1 MNSSACSIRF
11 SNLTFTRSL
20 NHAAE
25 NTTVENGKLTLRSG
39 PRCDN
44 FRDPDGKLSND
55 SAPILLTEIDN
66 RQPFTLTARVT
77 PTFNDRYDAGTLFI
91 YANEDLWFKFA
102 MEMDERRKTRIVTVR
117 TIETSDDNDHDVI
130 TERSVIMKISSDMR
144 TIGFY
149 YSLDGRDWQLI
160 RLFRNDY
167 PAALWI
173 GLSAQSPLGD
183 GNTVLLEEISLTPKS
198 ITNFRMGL

>member
-1 MNSSACSIRF
+1 MNNSACSIRH
-11 SNLTFTRSL
+11 SDLTFTRSL
-20 NHAAE
+20 NQAAE
-25 NTTVENGKLTLRSG
+25 NTTVENGKLALRSG

-77 PTFNDRYDAGTLFI
+77 PTFKDMYDAGTLFV

-102 MEMDERRKTRIVTVR
+102 MEMDERRKTRMVTVR
-117 TIETSDDNDHDVI
+117 TIGTSDDNDHDVI
-130 TERSVIMKISSDMR
+130 TERSVLMKISSDTR

-160 RLFRNDY
+160 RLFKNDY
-167 PAALWI
+167 PAALWL
-173 GLSAQSPLGD
+173 GLSAQSPLGN
-183 GNTVLLEEISLTPKS
+183 GNTVLFEEISLTPKS
-198 ITNFRMGL
+198 ITNFRLGL

>member
-1 MNSSACSIRF
+1 MNNSACSIRH

-20 NHAAE
+20 NQAAE
-25 NTTVENGKLTLRSG
+25 NTSVENGKLTLRSG

-66 RQPFTLTARVT
+66 SQPFTLTARVT

-102 MEMDERRKTRIVTVR
+102 MEMDERRNTRMVTVR
-117 TIETSDDNDHDVI
+117 TIGTSDDNDHDVI
-130 TERSVIMKISSDMR
+130 TQRSVIMKISSDTR

-160 RLFRNDY
+160 RLFKNDY

-173 GLSAQSPLGD
+173 CLSAQSPLGN
-183 GNTVLLEEISLTPKS
+183 GNTVLFEEISLTPTS

>member
-1 MNSSACSIRF
+1 MHHSVCSLRLSSLA
-11 SNLTFTRSL
+11 FTRSL

-25 NTTVENGKLTLRSG
+25 NATVENDGLTLRSS

-66 RQPFTLTARVT
+66 RQPFTLTAKVT
-77 PTFNDRYDAGTLFI
+77 PSFADLYDAGALFI

-117 TIETSDDNDHDVI
+117 TISTSDDNDHDVI
-130 TERSVIMKISSDMR
+130 TQRSVIMKISSDTR

-149 YSLDGRDWQLI
+149 YSLDGREWQLI
-160 RLFRNDY
+160 RLFKNDY
-167 PAALWI
+167 PAALWL
-173 GLSAQSPLGD
+173 GLSAQSPLGN
-183 GNTVLLEEISLTPKS
+183 GNTVLFQEISLTPTS
-198 ITNFRMGL
+198 ITNFRLGL

>member
-1 MNSSACSIRF
+1 MNNSACSIRL
-11 SNLTFTRSL
+11 SDLTFTRSL
-20 NHAAE
+20 NQAAE

-66 RQPFTLTARVT
+66 RRPFTLTARVT
-77 PTFNDRYDAGTLFI
+77 PTFKDMYDAGTLFV
-91 YANEDLWFKFA
+91 YANEDLWFKLA
-102 MEMDERRKTRIVTVR
+102 MEMDERRKTRMVTVR
-117 TIETSDDNDHDVI
+117 TIGTSDDNDHDVI
-130 TERSVIMKISSDMR
+130 TERSVIMKISSDTR

-160 RLFRNDY
+160 RLFKNDY
-167 PAALWI
+167 PAALWL
-173 GLSAQSPLGD
+173 GLSAQSPLGN
-183 GNTVLLEEISLTPKS
+183 GNTVLFEEISLTPKS
-198 ITNFRMGL
+198 ITNFRLGL